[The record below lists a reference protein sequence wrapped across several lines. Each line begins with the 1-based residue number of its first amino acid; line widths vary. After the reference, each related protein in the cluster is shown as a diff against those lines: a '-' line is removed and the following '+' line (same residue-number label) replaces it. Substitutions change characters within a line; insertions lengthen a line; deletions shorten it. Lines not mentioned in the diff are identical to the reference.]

1 MNSTSCAQ
9 ESERAE
15 PMLKGDRTSFTDRF
29 SIIKVMESILSFVFI
44 KSCFTNYIV
53 FCRTVNSR
61 FYWCHV
67 GVSNLV

>member
-29 SIIKVMESILSFVFI
+29 SIIKVMESFVFI
-44 KSCFTNYIV
+44 KSCFMYYIV